1 MKKSELIIA
10 MKQQNPNFSDDQ
22 LVAGVEAI
30 FATIANALSSGNRV
44 EIRGFGAFSVKEKSA
59 RTGRNPRTGEPVQIA
74 AKNAIHFKAGKDLKT
89 SINQAA

>member
-1 MKKSELIIA
+1 MKKSELITA
-10 MKQQNPNFSDDQ
+10 MKQENPNFSDDQ
-22 LVAGVEAI
+22 LIAGVEAI
-30 FATIANALSSGNRV
+30 FATISNALSSGNRV
-44 EIRGFGAFSVKEKSA
+44 EIRGFGAFSVKEKAA

>member
-30 FATIANALSSGNRV
+30 FATIANALSSENRV
-44 EIRGFGAFSVKEKSA
+44 DISGFRAFSVKEKSA
-59 RTGRNPRTGEPVQIA
+59 RTGRNPRTGETIKVAAMKVPKFRA
-74 AKNAIHFKAGKDLKT
+74 AKALKDSVK
-89 SINQAA
+89 